1 MCTTL
6 QYYNK
11 HAGCKVIILKERRL
25 NMNLEPLYELKER
38 LESSIIAGVSLLSED
53 FRLARAVRN
62 MEVLAGL
69 APVFNKIFQA
79 ANELLSDE
87 CTNKADALLDTLALT
102 DAVLKTQAVVSVEG
116 EIKPLEAAE
125 GTACTDTPYSVL
137 APILEALSSQGTGY
151 YGFIMD
157 EHKMNPGIFSDYR
170 IKPALVEGLGAAYA
184 ELANHI
190 EEWLYEEDASLIPL
204 LKRGFDPKGKKEMVR
219 RVHVIENI
227 AKAAENQWYLSMLED
242 AEKDI
247 RVALIY
253 ALRHDSGNQEIL
265 MGFVKTEKGNCKKA
279 ALWALADMKETD
291 NLEFWETQLKKS
303 TVTAAKPLILSKS
316 DVISGLVAGTIDRQ
330 IDKMQVQAG
339 SGSFIL
345 SSQDY
350 SKINILL
357 LAMTGKAS
365 AEMLELYRKLAGF
378 KQFGQMKTEKNEYI
392 QFAVQ
397 DILVDSMLWNR
408 DKRLF
413 TLAWELYRDNGTEF
427 LKPAL
432 VAALIEKDGEEVYN
446 TFAGMLEGE
455 ESRRKQVLI
464 SVMDVFSSVVWN
476 SERQEYEILKY
487 YYDEFRDKPVTVH
500 TRLFDKPDI
509 RWFVLFTDSSN
520 ITEGCMHTY
529 YSLQYGLRE
538 FIVHGWDDVLG
549 NMVCPQDKG
558 ICDILGGYFYQ
569 QAMLSAKY
577 GVKANVPKTSETY
590 YILMDKCGFKD
601 GRGLVLAEVQ
611 SGKCWFYRVEDMI
624 LSAPMTVQDKMKE
637 LEEIKKLQEDGIAK
651 IKGWS
656 NEKYEDLYT
665 MLVKKEMEE

>member
-1 MCTTL
+1 
-6 QYYNK
+6 
-11 HAGCKVIILKERRL
+11 
-25 NMNLEPLYELKER
+25 MNLEPLYELKER

-62 MEVLAGL
+62 MEALAGL

-102 DAVLKTQAVVSVEG
+102 DAVLKTQAVTSVEG
-116 EIKPLEAAE
+116 EIKPPEAAK
-125 GTACTDTPYSVL
+125 GTAYTDIPYSVA

-151 YGFIMD
+151 YSFIMD
-157 EHKMNPGIFSDYR
+157 EHKRNPGIFSDYR
-170 IKPALVEGLGAAYA
+170 IKPALVEGLGAAYT

-190 EEWLYEEDASLIPL
+190 EEWLSEEDASLLPL
-204 LKRGFDPKGKKEMVR
+204 LKNGFDPKGKKEMVR
-219 RVHVIENI
+219 RVHIIENI
-227 AKAAENQWYLSMLED
+227 AKAAENQWYLSMLEE

-247 RVALIY
+247 RAALIY
-253 ALRHDSGNQEIL
+253 ALRHNSGNQEIL

-279 ALWALADMKETD
+279 ALWALAGMEDTD

-316 DVISGLVAGTIDRQ
+316 DDISGLVAGAIDRQ
-330 IDKMQVQAG
+330 IDKIQAQAG
-339 SGSFIL
+339 SGSLVL

-365 AEMLELYRKLAGF
+365 AEMLEIYKKLARF

-413 TLAWELYRDNGTEF
+413 TLAWELYNDNGR
-427 LKPAL
+427 L
-432 VAALIEKDGEEVYN
+432 
-446 TFAGMLEGE
+446 LERE
-455 ESRRKQVLI
+455 ESQRKQLLI
-464 SVMDVFSSVVWN
+464 SIMDVFSSVVWN
-476 SERQEYEILKY
+476 GERQEYEILKY
-487 YYDEFRDKPVTVH
+487 YYDEFGDKPVTVH

-509 RWFVLFTDSSN
+509 RWFALFTDSSN
-520 ITEGCMHTY
+520 ITEGCIRTY

-549 NMVCPQDKG
+549 NMVCPQDKE
-558 ICDILGGYFYQ
+558 ICDILGSYFYQ

-577 GVKANVPKTSETY
+577 GVKSNVPKTSKTY

-601 GRGLVLAEVQ
+601 GKGLVSAEVQ
-611 SGKCWFYRVEDMI
+611 SGKCWFWGVENMI
-624 LSAPMTVQDKMKE
+624 LSAPMPVKDKIKE

-651 IKGWS
+651 IQDWS
-656 NEKYEDLYT
+656 NERYDDLYT
-665 MLVKKEMEE
+665 MLLKKEMEE

>member
-1 MCTTL
+1 
-6 QYYNK
+6 
-11 HAGCKVIILKERRL
+11 
-25 NMNLEPLYELKER
+25 MNLEPLYELKER

-62 MEVLAGL
+62 MEALAGL

-87 CTNKADALLDTLALT
+87 CTNKADTLLDTLALT

-125 GTACTDTPYSVL
+125 GTAYTDIPYSVA
-137 APILEALSSQGTGY
+137 APILEALSSQGTGCY
-151 YGFIMD
+151 SFIMD
-157 EHKMNPGIFSDYR
+157 EHKRNPGIFSDYR
-170 IKPALVEGLGAAYA
+170 IKPALVEALGAAYT

-190 EEWLYEEDASLIPL
+190 EEWLSEEDASLIPL
-204 LKRGFDPKGKKEMVR
+204 LKKGFDPKGKKEMVR
-219 RVHVIENI
+219 RVHIIENI
-227 AKAAENQWYLSMLED
+227 AKAAENQWYLSMLEE

-247 RVALIY
+247 RAALIY
-253 ALRHDSGNQEIL
+253 ALRHNSGNQEIL
-265 MGFVKTEKGNCKKA
+265 MGFVKTEKGSCKKA
-279 ALWALADMKETD
+279 ALWALSGMEDTD

-303 TVTAAKPLILSKS
+303 TITAAKSLILSKS
-316 DVISGLVAGTIDRQ
+316 DAISGLVAGAIDSQ
-330 IDKMQVQAG
+330 IDKMQAQAG
-339 SGSFIL
+339 SGSLVL

-350 SKINILL
+350 SKINMLL

-365 AEMLELYRKLAGF
+365 TEMLEVYRKLARF

-392 QFAVQ
+392 RFSVQ
-397 DILVDSMLWNR
+397 DILVDSMIWSR

-413 TLAWELYRDNGTEF
+413 TLAWELYNDNGTKF

-432 VAALIEKDGEEVYN
+432 VAALIEKDSKEVYN
-446 TFAGMLEGE
+446 TFSRMLEGE
-455 ESRRKQVLI
+455 DSQHKQSLI
-464 SVMDVFSSVVWN
+464 SIMDVFSSVVWN

-487 YYDEFRDKPVTVH
+487 YYDEFGDKPVTVH
-500 TRLFDKPDI
+500 TGLFEKPDI
-509 RWFVLFTDSSN
+509 RWFALFTDSNN
-520 ITEGCMHTY
+520 ITEGCIHTY
-529 YSLQYGLRE
+529 YSSQYGLRE

-549 NMVCPQDKG
+549 NMVCSQDKE

-577 GVKANVPKTSETY
+577 GVKSNVPKTSKTY

-601 GRGLVLAEVQ
+601 GKGLVSAEVQ
-611 SGKCWFYRVEDMI
+611 SGKCWFWGVEDMI
-624 LSAPMTVQDKMKE
+624 LSAPMPVKDKIKE

-651 IKGWS
+651 IQDWS
-656 NEKYEDLYT
+656 NERYDDLYT
-665 MLVKKEMEE
+665 MLLKKEMEE